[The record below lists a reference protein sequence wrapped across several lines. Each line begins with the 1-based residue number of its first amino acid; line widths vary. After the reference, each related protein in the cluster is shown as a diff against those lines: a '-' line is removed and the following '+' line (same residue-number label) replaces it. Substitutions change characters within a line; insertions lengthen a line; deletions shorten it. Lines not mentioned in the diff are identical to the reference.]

1 MRRSRVSDPLKR
13 PQFRR
18 LATSYAVNQLG
29 DWMGIVALSVL
40 VFDRTGSAMATA
52 ALFIGTRFLPALLAP
67 ILVVRIEHPPP
78 RFALPL
84 IYCGE
89 AAAFGGLALFAGND
103 FALAAVIALAAI
115 DGTLALAGRALTRAV
130 VTALLEPAGEL
141 RAGNSVLNVAFT
153 AGAAI
158 GPAVAGLVVAG
169 FGAQT
174 ALLLDAVSF
183 YAVAWILL
191 TGGPLP
197 QAEPDPGLVRER
209 IRAGMEYI
217 RRETTLRRLLI
228 AQGTALAF
236 FSAAIPV
243 EIVYAEQTL
252 GASASGYGL
261 LLTSWGT
268 GMVLGGV
275 VFAAAR
281 RASLATLF
289 FASTAVVGIGYI
301 GLAAA
306 PTLAVACITALVGGT
321 GNGVQWVT
329 AVSAIQELT
338 TSSMQDRVM
347 SVLESIGAA
356 MPAVGFL
363 LGGLLATGT
372 TARLTLLV
380 AGLGALA
387 TMAVSA
393 LALGRNWP
401 DSSEKGSQP
410 TLNADPEIMVE
421 LIPAGGRRPLA
432 RSNSEVVS

>member
-338 TSSMQDRVM
+338 TSSMQARVM